1 MDLGKLASSIRDATE
16 IISSQPVDSQQ
27 LVVLSQA
34 CESLSAIIEQPRSR
48 LEKGTH
54 AVPTSGVTMIS
65 YSY

>member
-16 IISSQPVDSQQ
+16 IISSQPIDSQQ
-27 LVVLSQA
+27 LAELSQA

-54 AVPTSGVTMIS
+54 AVPISGVAMILCS
-65 YSY
+65 H